1 MKADLLLLYS
11 VGRVQKRGAFK
22 KQSRVLNFIKLSI
35 KEVKLLLLSILFK
48 HMDFVSF
55 SYRINVFFFFFFF
68 FTCLKSLKI
77 GKQKEQFSVNRRDR
91 IVIHQHIEMSCLS
104 STFLT
109 LCNSGTCRSLI
120 VPDENYSN

>member
-11 VGRVQKRGAFK
+11 VGRVQKRRAFK
-22 KQSRVLNFIKLSI
+22 KQSRVLNFFKLSI

-55 SYRINVFFFFFFF
+55 SYRINGFFFFFF
-68 FTCLKSLKI
+68 FTCLKI

-109 LCNSGTCRSLI
+109 LCNSGTCQSLI